1 MGALLCGVTQPDL
14 GCLYQHQ
21 FAAVQTQISEVS
33 QVGICSSSMKKAYSL
48 VNTAKAKD
56 QEAVQSVYLK
66 VSVIFGAQGEK
77 RLCFN
82 CLFLLKE

>member
-1 MGALLCGVTQPDL
+1 M
-14 GCLYQHQ
+14 
-21 FAAVQTQISEVS
+21 QTEISEISEIS
-33 QVGICSSSMKKAYSL
+33 QVGVCSSSMKKVYNL

-66 VSVIFGAQGEK
+66 VSVIFGVQGEK

-82 CLFLLKE
+82 CLFLPEE

>member
-1 MGALLCGVTQPDL
+1 
-14 GCLYQHQ
+14 
-21 FAAVQTQISEVS
+21 
-33 QVGICSSSMKKAYSL
+33 MKKAYSL

-66 VSVIFGAQGEK
+66 VSVIFGAKGEK
-77 RLCFN
+77 RLCFI